1 MDSPFMVKSSKKLR
15 FLRYK
20 KMTFH
25 GGICSICPRKI
36 WDLRRKSCIQ
46 TYPGGESPEFGH
58 VWTNF
63 PMTSYGKKSA
73 DPKSSGK
80 MLWKAVDKLISIVSI
95 FRKLGFDLD
104 GE

>member
-1 MDSPFMVKSSKKLR
+1 MKA
-15 FLRYK
+15 YEI
-20 KMTFH
+20 H

-63 PMTSYGKKSA
+63 PMTSCGKNSA
-73 DPKSSGK
+73 DPKSSGKNGK

-95 FRKLGFDLD
+95 FRKFGFDLD